1 MRVVIF
7 ISLLIFM
14 SCKNHEKVSKADW
27 HLSDSFVHVS
37 KFLLQQNKLDSAEI
51 LIERSIQLDPS
62 NYEAFN
68 NQAYLRNMQKRSS
81 KEVIAD
87 YEKALEINPFYDVA
101 TYSLANYYHS
111 IKDWENTIKWT
122 DRYFGLSKRKETDS
136 LINNIYRIRE
146 DAEKY
151 FDQSN

>member
-1 MRVVIF
+1 
-7 ISLLIFM
+7 M

-27 HLSDSFVHVS
+27 HLSDSLVHVS
-37 KFLLQQNKLDSAEI
+37 KSLLQQNKLDSAEI

-68 NQAYLRNMQKRSS
+68 NRAYLRNMQKRSS
-81 KEVIAD
+81 KEIIAD
-87 YEKALEINPFYDVA
+87 YERALEINPFYDVA

-111 IKDWENTIKWT
+111 IEDWENTIKWT
-122 DRYFGLSKRKETDS
+122 DRYFGLSQHKETDS
-136 LINNIYRIRE
+136 LIDNIYRIRE

-151 FDQSN
+151 IGQSN